1 MDNNLIEI
9 LDKHLQLP
17 DNYYLINDKEDNL
30 KIHVYKHDQ
39 DIDELV
45 GSYILENTDID
56 EIYEVCKEILC
67 DIYE

>member
-1 MDNNLIEI
+1 MLIEI
-9 LDKHLQLP
+9 LYKHLQLP
-17 DNYYLINDKEDNL
+17 NNYYLINDKEDNL
-30 KIHVYKHDQ
+30 KISVYKHDK